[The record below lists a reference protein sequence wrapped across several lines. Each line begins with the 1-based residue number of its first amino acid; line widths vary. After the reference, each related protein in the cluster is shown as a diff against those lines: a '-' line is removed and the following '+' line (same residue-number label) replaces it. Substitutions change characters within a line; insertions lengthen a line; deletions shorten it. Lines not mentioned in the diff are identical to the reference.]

1 MPKDGTDSK
10 KNHTSQHKQA
20 KAQRK
25 QKSSQIQDSHNASQH
40 KLDKSRRWKKPQAKT
55 KESPNYNIKIPES
68 YTGSYNDAAIR
79 FDDHRACS
87 VNDDPN
93 KSVPKIALPRLGSL

>member
-25 QKSSQIQDSHNASQH
+25 QKSSQIQDCH
-40 KLDKSRRWKKPQAKT
+40 KAGQNKSDKSRRWKKSQT
-55 KESPNYNIKIPES
+55 ETLESFHLFSLES
-68 YTGSYNDAAIR
+68 QTGSTNL
-79 FDDHRACS
+79 RASEYGYLTMRICS
-87 VNDDPN
+87 ANEVL
-93 KSVPKIALPRLGSL
+93 KELPK